1 MDKPFIVMK
10 NELINRIVSAIN
22 ESGLDICIVE
32 MILEDIMRDVSRV
45 VDRET
50 KKQMEEYANHMACAE
65 GIAPDDWTPPSPSS
79 PEDVEFTEVEN
90 NEE

>member
-1 MDKPFIVMK
+1 MNKPFIMLK
-10 NELINRIVSAIN
+10 NELIEKIVTAIN

-50 KKQMEEYANHMACAE
+50 KKQMEEYEAAIAASQEEEIKDAE
-65 GIAPDDWTPPSPSS
+65 F
-79 PEDVEFTEVEN
+79 EEVAEN
-90 NEE
+90 

>member
-1 MDKPFIVMK
+1 MNKPFIMLK
-10 NELINRIVSAIN
+10 NELMEKIITAIN

-50 KKQMEEYANHMACAE
+50 KKQMEEYEAAIAASQEEEIKDAE
-65 GIAPDDWTPPSPSS
+65 F
-79 PEDVEFTEVEN
+79 EEVTEN
-90 NEE
+90 

>member
-1 MDKPFIVMK
+1 MNKPFIMLK
-10 NELINRIVSAIN
+10 NELMEKIVTAIN

-50 KKQMEEYANHMACAE
+50 KKQMEEYEAAIAASQEEEIKDAE
-65 GIAPDDWTPPSPSS
+65 F
-79 PEDVEFTEVEN
+79 EEVTEN
-90 NEE
+90 

>member
-1 MDKPFIVMK
+1 MNKPFIMLK
-10 NELINRIVSAIN
+10 NELMEKIVTAIN

-50 KKQMEEYANHMACAE
+50 KKQMEEYEAA
-65 GIAPDDWTPPSPSS
+65 IAASQ
-79 PEDVEFTEVEN
+79 EEEIKDVEFEDVAEN
-90 NEE
+90 

>member
-1 MDKPFIVMK
+1 MNKPFIMLK
-10 NELINRIVSAIN
+10 NELMEKIVTVIN

-50 KKQMEEYANHMACAE
+50 KKQMEEYEAAIAASQEEEIKDAE
-65 GIAPDDWTPPSPSS
+65 F
-79 PEDVEFTEVEN
+79 EEVTEN
-90 NEE
+90 

>member
-1 MDKPFIVMK
+1 MNKPFIMLK
-10 NELINRIVSAIN
+10 NELMEKIITAIN

-50 KKQMEEYANHMACAE
+50 KKQMEEYEAAIAASQEEEIKDAE
-65 GIAPDDWTPPSPSS
+65 F
-79 PEDVEFTEVEN
+79 EEVAEN
-90 NEE
+90 